1 MFNSP
6 FCFERISFANQGWA
20 TVQALRPFRASQ
32 RFGYRGL
39 DCTSDP
45 CIVIV
50 RKMQATRSACL
61 LRVVLWLDVGSYV
74 TNVKGPP
81 CSCGQQD
88 GCRAGERS
96 NLPKKPLRS
105 GLLRNSSGTIDQTRL
120 VTLMLTS
127 RCVTVSRPPVF
138 SNGTILVTCSTGCGQ
153 TMPEALVAFPAGP
166 GKEGSAS
173 THERRVTWSSKQLQ
187 GKPSCGS
194 RWLSS

>member
-1 MFNSP
+1 MQDHFIPSGMRSERKTLFNSP

-20 TVQALRPFRASQ
+20 TVQALWPFRASQ

-61 LRVVLWLDVGSYV
+61 LHAVLWLDVGSYV
-74 TNVKGPP
+74 TYVKRPP
-81 CSCGQQD
+81 RSCGQQD
-88 GCRAGERS
+88 GCSAGKRR

-138 SNGTILVTCSTGCGQ
+138 SNGTIFVNMFHWFWTDDARSSGC
-153 TMPEALVAFPAGP
+153 V
-166 GKEGSAS
+166 
-173 THERRVTWSSKQLQ
+173 
-187 GKPSCGS
+187 SCGT
-194 RWLSS
+194 REGRKRFHP